1 MSEATRDETA
11 AAEQRAID
19 AALAIV
25 ERDGPLSGH
34 PAYRSA
40 WRQQAA
46 REQIDN
52 GIDAR

>member
-1 MSEATRDETA
+1 MSKKTRDETA

-19 AALAIV
+19 AALVIV
-25 ERDGPLSGH
+25 ERDGPLAGH
-34 PAYRSA
+34 PAYRSV

-52 GIDAR
+52 GIEAR

>member
-1 MSEATRDETA
+1 VSDETRDETA
-11 AAEQRAID
+11 ASEQRAID

-25 ERDGPLSGH
+25 ERDGPLAGH

-52 GIDAR
+52 GIEAR

>member
-25 ERDGPLSGH
+25 ERDGPLAGH
-34 PAYRSA
+34 PAYCST

-52 GIDAR
+52 GIEAR

>member
-1 MSEATRDETA
+1 MSEEARDETA

-25 ERDGPLSGH
+25 ERDGPLAGH